1 MDYEYLGTELKYQLN
16 ITATGFSMTDD
27 NFTVDIVRGPKRIHF
42 DKADLV
48 SDGEGHYFVCFDST
62 PLGVGVASIIGT
74 AYVPDEDFSDG
85 LRTEVKKA
93 ELVTL
98 LAV

>member
-27 NFTVDIVRGPKRIHF
+27 NFTVDIVRGPNRIHF
-42 DKADLV
+42 EKADLV

-62 PLGVGVASIIGT
+62 PLGAGVASIIGT

-85 LRTEVKKA
+85 LRTEVRKA